1 MSNLL
6 DLYTQL
12 NCPYCEIMKQKL
24 SDWGYEYNEI
34 NIQYSIEGKQF
45 LKDPGHRVVPQ
56 VYFGSTHVNKF
67 DTMQM
72 TQERLEAAMYPSQ
85 DSGVEMFG

>member
-1 MSNLL
+1 MSISF
-6 DLYTQL
+6 DLYTQSR
-12 NCPYCEIMKQKL
+12 CPYCDIMKQKL
-24 SDWGYEYNEI
+24 DEWGYEYNEI

-45 LKDPGHRVVPQ
+45 LKDRGHKVVPQ
-56 VYFGSTHVNKF
+56 VYWGSTHINKF